1 MALIELGLSRH
12 SGPPLSRRS
21 AEWRDLLTST
31 EAAII
36 TGQIPS
42 SWKPGILGACTS
54 RLSGVLAGARV
65 DPRVRPLLPFIARQI
80 VESGEVV
87 LLLDND
93 LRLLPVNGFEMQGT
107 AESRLYKSL
116 TINGPSRTVEY
127 RNVSRE
133 QVIHAVIR
141 PISTM
146 PWRGEHWRQTG
157 FTVPQLWAVD
167 RAIQQDAGAPRGTVL
182 PVSDPNS
189 PSRASE
195 LLQGFVNLKGGMA
208 LHPLEGR
215 SYGESAG
222 PPPRP
227 LRLQSADLDQL
238 KAARES
244 LAADLAEALGFS
256 RVTLGIG
263 QGGQVSRPDGLRSWI
278 ASTASAWAATLR
290 DEFERVYE
298 SPVEIDLEPVLS
310 RLVPFGQ
317 RLTAAARLVDKG
329 WSKDEAERLA
339 GLR

>member
-1 MALIELGLSRH
+1 MALTELRLSRH
-12 SGPPLSRRS
+12 SGPSLSQR
-21 AEWRDLLTST
+21 ADEWHGLLTAT
-31 EAAII
+31 EAAIV
-36 TGQIPS
+36 TRQIPG

-65 DPRVRPLLPFIARQI
+65 DPRVRHLLPFIARQI

-93 LRLLPVNGFEMQGT
+93 LRLLPVNGFELQGT
-107 AESRLYKSL
+107 AESRTYSSL

-133 QVIHAVIR
+133 QVIHAVTR
-141 PISTM
+141 PIPTM

-157 FTVPQLWAVD
+157 FTVTQLWAVD
-167 RAIQQDAGAPRGTVL
+167 RAIQQDAGAARGTIL
-182 PVSDPNS
+182 PIADDGA
-189 PSRASE
+189 PSRLKE
-195 LLQGFVNLKGGMA
+195 LLQGFLGLKGGVA
-208 LHPLEGR
+208 LHPLLGR
-215 SYGESAG
+215 SYGETAG

-227 LRLQSADLDQL
+227 LRLQSSDLDML
-238 KAARES
+238 KSARES

-278 ASTASAWAATLR
+278 ASTASGWAAVLR
-290 DEFERVYE
+290 DELERVYE
-298 SPVEIDLEPVLS
+298 TPIELDLEPVLS

-317 RLTAAARLVDKG
+317 RLSSAARLVAQG
-329 WSKDEAERLA
+329 WPRDEAERLV

>member
-1 MALIELGLSRH
+1 MALTELRLSRH
-12 SGPPLSRRS
+12 SGPSLSQRS
-21 AEWRDLLTST
+21 AEWHGLLTAT
-31 EAAII
+31 EAAIL
-36 TGQIPS
+36 TGQIS
-42 SWKPGILGACTS
+42 NAWKPGILGACTS
-54 RLSGVLAGARV
+54 RLSGVLAGARL
-65 DPRVRPLLPFIARQI
+65 DARVRPLVPFISRQI
-80 VESGEVV
+80 VEAGEVV

-93 LRLLPVNGFEMQGT
+93 LRLLPVNGFELQGT
-107 AESRLYKSL
+107 AESRTYSSL

-133 QVIHAVIR
+133 QVIHAVTR
-141 PISTM
+141 PIPTM

-157 FTVPQLWAVD
+157 FTVTQLWAVD
-167 RAIQQDAGAPRGTVL
+167 SAIHQDAGAPRGTVL
-182 PVSDPNS
+182 PQTDEMP
-189 PSRASE
+189 PDRLAE
-195 LLQGFVNLKGGMA
+195 LLRGFRDLKGGLA
-208 LHPLEGR
+208 AHPLPGR
-215 SYGESAG
+215 GYGETAG

-278 ASTASAWAATLR
+278 ASTASGWASILR
-290 DEFERVYE
+290 LEFERVYE
-298 SPVEIDLEPVLS
+298 TPIAFDLEPVLS

-329 WSKDEAERLA
+329 WARDEAERLA